1 MGTPRG
7 AIRRRAAATVKRTRG
22 LLSRLLTGRR
32 ARREREAQEADA
44 FLAVPFRYP
53 TLPAACPHCTYR
65 GPRLSQGRGPWW
77 EPGLAY
83 KE

>member
-1 MGTPRG
+1 MGTPGG
-7 AIRRRAAATVKRTRG
+7 AIRRRAAESVKQERS

-32 ARREREAQEADA
+32 ARRDREAEETDA
-44 FLAVPFRYP
+44 FLTAPFRYA

-77 EPGLAY
+77 EPGLTY